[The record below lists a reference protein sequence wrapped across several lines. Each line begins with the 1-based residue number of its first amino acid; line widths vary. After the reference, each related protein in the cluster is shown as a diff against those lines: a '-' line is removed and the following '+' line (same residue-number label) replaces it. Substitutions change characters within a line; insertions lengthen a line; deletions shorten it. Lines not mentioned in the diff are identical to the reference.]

1 MNILQNIAHYSKFS
15 RYNNLHNLRL
25 MTNIKYNPTAKIKQ
39 NNPTQEKI
47 TPETS
52 LSKKI
57 HNQEKEFQ
65 EKKIFLEKNK
75 KINEYIK
82 KIEMHESHS
91 SSPYVITL

>member
-25 MTNIKYNPTAKIKQ
+25 MTNIKYNPTAKMKQ

-47 TPETS
+47 TPEPIF
-52 LSKKI
+52 SKKTQ
-57 HNQEKEFQ
+57 NQEKEFQ
-65 EKKIFLEKNK
+65 EKNK
-75 KINEYIK
+75 KINKYIK

-91 SSPYVITL
+91 PSPYVITL

>member
-25 MTNIKYNPTAKIKQ
+25 MTNIKYNPTAKIKR

-57 HNQEKEFQ
+57 HNQEKKEFQ
-65 EKKIFLEKNK
+65 EKNK

-91 SSPYVITL
+91 PSPYVITL